1 MVDIC
6 FCVHELNTRHI
17 YFCSLNLAKR
27 GNMSGIF
34 KKVMIMISR
43 ADPFGDNF
51 TRGIIEYSKLHGN
64 WNLTTQLPLY
74 LEKQTS
80 LNKTII
86 LKNAGFDGAIA
97 YIPNQ
102 DKAKKVS
109 FRGLPAIVA
118 HYSEENKLYNIP
130 YIVCNNK
137 AIGKMASTF
146 FNERGFRNLAFYGFT
161 GFDWSMQRQ
170 ESFVGANTNL
180 GMETKLYL
188 TTSDAFTKNTA
199 KEKRELANW
208 LKKLPKPM
216 AILAAN
222 DDLGIRLVQ
231 MCQENDIKVPSEIA
245 ILGIDNDEIDCNLT
259 TPSLSSI
266 SYNSKGA
273 GYQAAEMLDG
283 LMNGQTI
290 DKHIILIHPIEVI
303 NRQST
308 NIFAVGDKDILMALD
323 FIKSN
328 SRNILQVED
337 IASVVGMSRR
347 NLARKFKIHLGISIH
362 DAIKQTRTEDIKH
375 MLTDTDLPI
384 TQIAT
389 SLGFADAS
397 HISRYFK
404 VQTGITPVEYRK
416 QYSTKTSQII

>member
-1 MVDIC
+1 MG
-6 FCVHELNTRHI
+6 
-17 YFCSLNLAKR
+17 AKH
-27 GNMSGIF
+27 

-43 ADPFGDNF
+43 ADPFGHNF
-51 TRGIIEYSKLHGN
+51 TRGVIEYSKLHGT

-80 LNKTII
+80 LNKLII

-109 FRGLPAIVA
+109 FKGLPAIVA
-118 HYSEENKLYNIP
+118 HYTEESKLYNIP

-137 AIGKMASTF
+137 AIGKMASAF
-146 FNERGFRNLAFYGFT
+146 FNERGFRNLSFYGFA

-170 ESFVGANTNL
+170 DSFVSANAGL
-180 GMETKLYL
+180 GIETKLYL
-188 TTSDAFTKNTA
+188 TTSDSFTKNTA
-199 KEKRELANW
+199 MEKQKLANW
-208 LKKLPKPM
+208 LKKLPNPM

-231 MCQENDIKVPSEIA
+231 ICQENNIKVPADIA

-266 SYNSKGA
+266 SYNSKDA
-273 GYQAAEMLDG
+273 GFQAAEMLDG

-290 DKHIILIHPIEVI
+290 DKHIIFIHPIEVI

-308 NIFAVGDKDILMALD
+308 NIFAVGDKEVLKALD
-323 FIKSN
+323 FIKTN
-328 SRNILQVED
+328 SRSILQVDD
-337 IASVVGMSRR
+337 IATAIGMSRR
-347 NLARKFKIHLGISIH
+347 NLARKFKNHLEMSIH
-362 DAIKQTRTEDIKH
+362 DAIRQARTEGIRH
-375 MLTDTDLPI
+375 MLIDTDLPI
-384 TQIAT
+384 TQIAI
-389 SLGFADAS
+389 SLGFTDAS

-416 QYSTKTSQII
+416 KYSTKTSQII